1 MECTFTVPD
10 VRERV
15 EDDADEEVDENEAD
29 DDAEEEEDEGSPQ
42 SVHLRHLLEVEVAE
56 HHREHRLNRAHERR
70 EVAQEVREGQ
80 VRRLHERAEYDE
92 KDEEEGDETSGCVA
106 QSRAKFGHPP

>member
-1 MECTFTVPD
+1 M
-10 VRERV
+10 
-15 EDDADEEVDENEAD
+15 
-29 DDAEEEEDEGSPQ
+29 
-42 SVHLRHLLEVEVAE
+42 RHLFEVEVAE
-56 HHREHRLNRAHERR
+56 HDREHRLRGAHDRR
-70 EVAQEVREGQ
+70 EVAQEVGEGQ